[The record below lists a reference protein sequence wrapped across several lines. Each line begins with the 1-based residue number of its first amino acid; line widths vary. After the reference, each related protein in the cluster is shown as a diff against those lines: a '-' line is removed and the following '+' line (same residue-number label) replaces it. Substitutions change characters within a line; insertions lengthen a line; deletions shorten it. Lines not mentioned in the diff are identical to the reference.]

1 MSFSNLCKVVPVD
14 AKAPTTINTPVDMA
28 NPKCSCHCG
37 CNNVVTFSGGNL
49 LPIRQSQPQP
59 SHLLPLEEIDERI
72 EHAKTIQSIIRSC
85 CRPGSEDFCLRAEHV
100 AAIMT
105 IPLPVFGP
113 NELMSTESC
122 NFEMKR
128 CIDSISPS
136 CKYYLRHLRRR
147 HRATFVSGQPSQPSI
162 ARPSTVSHGSTRIDI
177 DETTSFEVKSEPKLE
192 LQVIEPPSSTG
203 SESEYTDELQAAEL
217 PRIDKHNMDFAEQTK
232 CLARDANAYHIAPFT
247 WKNDTQ
253 DHISRTFELGA
264 NRTFL
269 VGSEFANRTRYLHNR
284 DEPGESDQA

>member
-37 CNNVVTFSGGNL
+37 CNNVVTFSGGDL

-72 EHAKTIQSIIRSC
+72 EHVKAIQSIIRSC
-85 CRPGSEDFCLRAEHV
+85 CRPGSKDFCLRAEHV

-113 NELMSTESC
+113 NELISTDID

-128 CIDSISPS
+128 RPAKAIKD
-136 CKYYLRHLRRR
+136 LRHLRRR
-147 HRATFVSGQPSQPSI
+147 HRATFFSGQLSQPSI
-162 ARPSTVSHGSTRIDI
+162 ECPSTISHGSTRMDI
-177 DETTSFEVKSEPKLE
+177 DETTSFEVKSEPKLR
-192 LQVIEPPSSTG
+192 LQVIEPSSLTG
-203 SESEYTDELQAAEL
+203 SESEYTDELEATEL
-217 PRIDKHNMDFAEQTK
+217 LTIDKHNMDFAEQIRMHTTSHHLLGIILK
-232 CLARDANAYHIAPFT
+232 I
-247 WKNDTQ
+247 
-253 DHISRTFELGA
+253 ISAERS
-264 NRTFL
+264 N
-269 VGSEFANRTRYLHNR
+269 
-284 DEPGESDQA
+284 